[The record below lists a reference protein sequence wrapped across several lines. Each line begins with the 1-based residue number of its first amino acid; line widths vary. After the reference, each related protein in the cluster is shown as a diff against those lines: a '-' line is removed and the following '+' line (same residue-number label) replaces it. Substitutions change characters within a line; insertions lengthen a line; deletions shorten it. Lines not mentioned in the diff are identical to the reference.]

1 MEIIGTILLT
11 ITAAVNN
18 VAGIG
23 GGGMMIPLTI
33 AFFMMR
39 TKEAIAVQSFA
50 IIINSFARFLQT
62 LKDKHPE
69 KDSCIIDYNLATI
82 MMPTL
87 LIGSF
92 VGAFFNVILPSLISY
107 SFSFLPLIN
116 YIFINKKQNK

>member
-1 MEIIGTILLT
+1 MLLT
-11 ITAAVNN
+11 LTAAINN

-50 IIINSFARFLQT
+50 IITNSLARFFQT
-62 LKDKHPE
+62 LRDKHPD
-69 KDSCIIDYNLATI
+69 KDACIIDYNLATV

-92 VGAFFNVILPSLISY
+92 IGAFFNVMLPSLI
-107 SFSFLPLIN
+107 LI
-116 YIFINKKQNK
+116 ILLTIMHIALCF